1 MPPPVVIPQDS
12 LQQLAKL
19 ANELVGAEAAVEAA
33 EQALKD
39 AKERAR
45 QLREEEL
52 PDFMQELGIS
62 DLKLEGGEK
71 ISYKDDVRLEWDA
84 PKKERAFAWLE
95 EHDFGGL
102 IKTEVGASFGKGEIE
117 KAKALLQSLSEQG
130 FETQMKR
137 DVNWQ
142 TMCAF
147 LREQIAAGNPIPLE
161 EWGAVAVKKA
171 TVKLPKGK
179 AQVGDA

>member
-1 MPPPVVIPQDS
+1 MTIPQDS
-12 LQQLAKL
+12 LKELTKL
-19 ANELVGAEAAVEAA
+19 ANALIAAEAAVESA
-33 EQALKD
+33 EQALKE

-52 PDFMQELGIS
+52 PDFMQELGVNE
-62 DLKLEGGEK
+62 LRLEGGEK
-71 ISYKDDVRLEWDA
+71 IGYKDDVRLEWDA
-84 PKKERAFAWLE
+84 PKKERAFTWLE

-102 IKTEVGASFGKGEIE
+102 IKTEVSVAFGKGQLEW
-117 KAKALLQSLSEQG
+117 AKKLMRDLAEAFHLEP
-130 FETQMKR
+130 EMKR

-147 LREQIAAGNPIPLE
+147 LREQIAEGNPIPLE
-161 EWGAVAVKKA
+161 EWGAVSIKKA

-179 AQVGDA
+179 TQVGE